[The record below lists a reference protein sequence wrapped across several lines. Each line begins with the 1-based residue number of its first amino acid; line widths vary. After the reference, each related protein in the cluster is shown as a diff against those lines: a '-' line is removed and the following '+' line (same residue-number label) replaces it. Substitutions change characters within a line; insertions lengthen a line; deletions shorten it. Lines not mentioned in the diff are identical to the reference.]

1 MSGTGF
7 PKDFLWGAATAA
19 AQIEGGWNEDGRTPS
34 IWDVAPNG
42 KIKNDQTCHKA
53 SDHYHHM
60 KEDVA
65 LMKEIGLKSY
75 RFSISWSRVMP
86 REGVVNKKGLQF
98 YIDLVDELVKNNIEP
113 LVTIFHWDTPV
124 WVYEKGAWLS
134 EKIVPLFAQYTKV
147 VVEALSDKVT
157 YWTPMNEPQCFIMNG
172 YMQGAHAPFKHRYLA
187 LSRLTRVCLLAHA
200 ESVRTIRKYA
210 KKPPKIGIALA
221 TGAFIP
227 KTESDADIEE
237 ARYKSF
243 YSGLGLMSNRWWCDP
258 ILKGETVTAYG
269 VYHTRKKDMPKVK
282 CDLDFI
288 GVNVYQPFI
297 DGSWGGKTPQDIPE
311 ERKTSMGWIIDGRVL
326 YYTIKFFH
334 ERYGLPIMVTENG
347 MADNDAVQNGAVA
360 DKKRTGFIHEYLS
373 GVKRAVDEN
382 IPVIGYQHWSLMD
395 NFEWAEGYGPRFGLI
410 YVDYTTGKRTV
421 KDSAWEYKKIIETN
435 GSTI

>member
-1 MSGTGF
+1 MSDKGF
-7 PKDFLWGAATAA
+7 PKNFLWGAATAA

-34 IWDVAPNG
+34 IWDIAPKG

-86 REGVVNKKGLQF
+86 DEGVINKKGLQF

-134 EKIVPLFAQYTKV
+134 ETIISFFAQYTKV

-157 YWTPMNEPQCFIMNG
+157 YWIPMNEPQCFIMNG

-187 LSRLTRVCLLAHA
+187 LSRLTRICLLAQA
-200 ESVRTIRKYA
+200 ESVQTIRKFA

-227 KTESDADIEE
+227 KTESNADIEE

-258 ILKGETVTAYG
+258 MLKGETVTAYG

-297 DGSWGGKTPQDIPE
+297 DGSWGSKTPQDIPE

-326 YYTIKFFH
+326 YYTIKFFY

-347 MADNDAVQNGAVA
+347 MADNGAIA
-360 DKKRTGFIHEYLS
+360 DKKRIGFIHE
-373 GVKRAVDEN
+373 
-382 IPVIGYQHWSLMD
+382 
-395 NFEWAEGYGPRFGLI
+395 
-410 YVDYTTGKRTV
+410 
-421 KDSAWEYKKIIETN
+421 
-435 GSTI
+435 